1 MTPTQPGPRAWR
13 IGAAV
18 VFVLAWVV
26 RAAYLLELQG
36 TEQFLTPLL
45 DARGYD
51 LWAQGLAGLRPHT
64 DEVFFQAPLYPYLLS
79 LVYRVAGRDL
89 ELVRSLQILTSA
101 VAAVLLAGAGRRL
114 FRSTRAGVL
123 AGVLYA
129 LHPLAVFHDGQL
141 EKTALGLAALCATLR
156 LACASVAWRASS
168 AFGCGLALGTLGLL
182 RENALILAPVLAA
195 WLALGSRERSPRRRA
210 GDVALL
216 ALGTA
221 IALSPPAIH
230 NALHGTT
237 GVLPTSVSLGV
248 NLYIGNRRGADG
260 SHHPLTYG
268 AVGPGEERAAA
279 VKLAEAAEGRPL
291 TAGEVSDYWIGATV
305 RDIRSD
311 VPGWLRL
318 LLRKW
323 LLTWNHG
330 EPLDSES
337 HLVYADASHV
347 LAGLLPLLP
356 FSTLLALACWG
367 AVATWPPRRTSQ
379 EGRKVEGFW
388 LAHASVLALTASVA
402 IFFIFGRY
410 RMVLVPPLALLAGA
424 GLNALGGPWSRRKA
438 ALFTGSLA
446 LGLLVS
452 RLPAGIDPE
461 PHQARAI
468 TWANLG
474 VALAQQSRYEEAQR
488 FLRRAVQLRPDL
500 LQARGTLGELLFRL
514 ERPHDSEPLDAEL
527 LEVLPE
533 RSGPVRARIE
543 YRLGAAR
550 LLLGRPA
557 DALGPLEAARAHA
570 PGDAPVRAAL
580 AVAYRALGREGEAL
594 AEAAAAASATTTGPP
609 PTGLR

>member
-1 MTPTQPGPRAWR
+1 MARRAGSIAGVPGVTPAQPSRAWP

-36 TEQFLTPLL
+36 TEQFKTPLL

-51 LWAQGLAGLRPHT
+51 LWAQGLAGLRPHQ

-101 VAAVLLAGAGRRL
+101 AAAVLLAGAGRRL

-156 LACASVAWRASS
+156 LACAGAAWRASS

-195 WLALGSRERSPRRRA
+195 WLALGSRERTPRRRA

-221 IALSPPAIH
+221 LALSPPAIH
-230 NALHGTT
+230 NALHGAP

-260 SHHPLTYG
+260 AHHPLTYG

-279 VKLAEAAEGRPL
+279 VELAEAAEGRPL
-291 TAGEVSDYWIGATV
+291 TAGEVSGYWLGKAL
-305 RDIRSD
+305 RDIGDD

-318 LLRKW
+318 MLRKW

-367 AVATWPPRRTSQ
+367 AVATWPPRRT
-379 EGRKVEGFW
+379 W
-388 LAHASVLALTASVA
+388 LAHAAVLALTASVA

-438 ALFTGSLA
+438 ALLTGSLA
-446 LGLLVS
+446 VGLLVS
-452 RLPAGIDPE
+452 RLPSGIEPE

-468 TWANLG
+468 TWSNLG
-474 VALAQQSRYEEAQR
+474 VAMAQESRYEEAQR
-488 FLRRAVQLRPDL
+488 VLRRAVLLRPDL

-514 ERPHDSEPLDAEL
+514 ERPHESEPIDAEL
-527 LEVLPE
+527 LAVLPE

-543 YRLGAAR
+543 YRLGTAR

-570 PGDAPVRAAL
+570 PADAPVRAAL

-594 AEAAAAASATTTGPP
+594 AEAAAAASAAATRP
-609 PTGLR
+609 R

>member
-1 MTPTQPGPRAWR
+1 MTPEERGRAWP
-13 IGAAV
+13 IGATI
-18 VFVLAWVV
+18 VFVLAWLV
-26 RAAYLLELQG
+26 RAVYLFELQG

-51 LWAQGLAGLRPHT
+51 LWAQGLAGLRPHQ

-89 ELVRSLQILTSA
+89 ELVRSLQILASA

-123 AGVLYA
+123 AGVIYA

-156 LACASVAWRASS
+156 LACASPAWRARC
-168 AFGCGLALGTLGLL
+168 AFGCGLALGVLGLL

-195 WLALGSRERSPRRRA
+195 WLALADRTRPPRRRA

-221 IALSPPAIH
+221 LALAPPAIH
-230 NALHGTT
+230 NTLRGTP

-260 SHHPLTYG
+260 AHHPLTYG

-279 VKLAEAAEGRPL
+279 VRLAEAAEGRPL
-291 TAGEVSDYWIGATV
+291 TAGEVSDYWLGRTLG
-305 RDIRSD
+305 DIRSD

-318 LLRKW
+318 MARKW

-337 HLVYADASHV
+337 HLIYADASHV

-367 AVATWPPRRTSQ
+367 AVATWPPRHS
-379 EGRKVEGFW
+379 W
-388 LAHASVLALTASVA
+388 LAHAAALALTASVA
-402 IFFIFGRY
+402 IFFVFGRY

-424 GLNALGGPWSRRKA
+424 GLHALGGPWSRRKA
-438 ALFTGSLA
+438 ALFTSSLA
-446 LGLLVS
+446 VGLLVA

-461 PHQARAI
+461 PRQARAI

-474 VALAQQSRYEEAQR
+474 VAMAQQRRYEEAQR
-488 FLRRAVQLRPDL
+488 ILRRAVQLRPDL
-500 LQARGTLGELLFRL
+500 LHARGTLGELLFRL
-514 ERPHDSEPLDAEL
+514 ERPHESEPIDAEL

-533 RSGPVRARIE
+533 RDGPVRARIE

-557 DALGPLEAARAHA
+557 EALGPLEAARAHA
-570 PGDAPVRAAL
+570 PGDASALAAL
-580 AVAYRALGREGEAL
+580 AVAYRALGREADAL
-594 AEAAAAASATTTGPP
+594 AAVAAAASATQSAQRPSA
-609 PTGLR
+609 GLR

>member
-1 MTPTQPGPRAWR
+1 MTPQPGPRAWPV
-13 IGAAV
+13 GAAV
-18 VFVLAWVV
+18 VFVLAWGV
-26 RAAYLLELQG
+26 RAAYLFELQG

-51 LWAQGLAGLRPHT
+51 LWAQGLAGLRPHQ

-79 LVYRVAGRDL
+79 FVYRVAGRDL
-89 ELVRSLQILTSA
+89 ELVRSLQILCSA

-123 AGVLYA
+123 AGVLFA

-141 EKTALGLAALCATLR
+141 EKTGLGLAALCATLR
-156 LACASVAWRASS
+156 LACATTAWRTSS
-168 AFGCGLALGTLGLL
+168 ALGCGLALGTLGLL

-195 WLALGSRERSPRRRA
+195 WFALRDRARAPRRRA

-221 IALSPPAIH
+221 LALSPPAIH
-230 NALHGTT
+230 NALQGERSA
-237 GVLPTSVSLGV
+237 LPTSISLGV

-260 SHHPLTYG
+260 AHHPLTYG

-279 VKLAEAAEGRPL
+279 VQLAEAAEGRRL
-291 TAGEVSDYWIGATV
+291 TPGEVSDHWLGLAL

-318 LLRKW
+318 LVRKW

-337 HLVYADASHV
+337 HLIYADASHV

-367 AVATWPPRRTSQ
+367 TVATWPPRRTSPQ
-379 EGRKVEGFW
+379 GKDEGFW
-388 LAHASVLALTASVA
+388 LAHAAVLALTASVA
-402 IFFIFGRY
+402 IFFVFGRY

-424 GLNALGGPWSRRKA
+424 GLDALGGPWSRRKA
-438 ALFTGSLA
+438 ALFTGSVA
-446 LGLLVS
+446 VGLLVA
-452 RLPAGIDPE
+452 RVPAGIAPE
-461 PHQARAI
+461 PRQARAV

-474 VALAQQSRYEEAQR
+474 VAMAQDFRYEEAQR
-488 FLRRAVQLRPDL
+488 MLRRAVELRPDL
-500 LQARGTLGELLFRL
+500 LQARGTLGEVLFRL
-514 ERPHDSEPLDAEL
+514 ERPRESEPLDAAL
-527 LEVLPE
+527 LAVLPE
-533 RSGPVRARIE
+533 SSGPVRARIE

-557 DALGPLEAARAHA
+557 DALGPLEAAREHA
-570 PGDAPVRAAL
+570 PGDGRVRAAL
-580 AVAYRALGREGEAL
+580 SVAYRALGREPEAL
-594 AEAAAAASATTTGPP
+594 AEAAAARSATSTGPP
-609 PTGLR
+609 PPAGLR